1 MGRGQFMIGRQGPGD
16 DVCDPVSRKPLDRSF
31 SHLLPNSCQGSIGST
46 LEACPELGRVVLSS
60 AITPAR
66 PPSALSLHSSDA
78 SSRAFLLPASC
89 SVFRSDLSHLTC
101 HRTMVK
107 GPAPRVQPLS
117 TSLTQ
122 GGDQNWEIRW
132 QPVAR
137 GCNPTFCT

>member
-1 MGRGQFMIGRQGPGD
+1 MGRGQFMIGHQGPGD

-78 SSRAFLLPASC
+78 SSRAFLLPAVC
-89 SVFRSDLSHLTC
+89 SDLISHTS
-101 HRTMVK
+101 
-107 GPAPRVQPLS
+107 PATGQ
-117 TSLTQ
+117 
-122 GGDQNWEIRW
+122 W
-132 QPVAR
+132 
-137 GCNPTFCT
+137 